1 MGIQYKFHD
10 DYPESILVRNFV
22 DLVNVDDIIDSWE
35 YLIASKLINDN
46 IKGII
51 NNLTGCSLDMN
62 LESFRKLIE
71 YLRAKDQLKKLKLA
85 VICNDPKTIVF
96 PTLGQQGELDL
107 RIRPFSTERAAVNW
121 IMSQ

>member
-85 VICNDPKTIVF
+85 WGISWISAFLGMMTCSNCLPASSCFIC
-96 PTLGQQGELDL
+96 G
-107 RIRPFSTERAAVNW
+107 S
-121 IMSQ
+121 